1 MKGDCLQLFEGVSDG
16 EVMAL
21 DWARNVVHGIPP
33 RPWVDG
39 CARLETDP
47 CSVVFLCPP
56 HVDMAMDSP
65 SRSSNT
71 PPWDSEFLCVNATG
85 TCKC

>member
-21 DWARNVVHGIPP
+21 DWARNAVRGIPP
-33 RPWVDG
+33 RPWVNG
-39 CARLETDP
+39 RARLETA

-65 SRSSNT
+65 GRSSNT
-71 PPWDSEFLCVNATG
+71 PPWDSEFPGVNATG
-85 TCKC
+85 TFTC